1 MVRSGERG
9 RGPVASILEL
19 AGVALAALLSENFV
33 LVSCMGI
40 GTRTEAFRD
49 PMDAV
54 RTGYCLTAVMVLGAL
69 CAWLIDFFLLGRFGW
84 QHYRL
89 LVLALLIPGLVAGLR
104 KFLKVC
110 IPELSRR
117 IDGQLKSVATNCA
130 ALGSALLISQR
141 SYSLPAALIFALCG
155 GIGATVALA
164 SFAGLQNEVD
174 LESCPRSFRGIPIQL
189 ITAGLMAMALVGYYG
204 LHVHEAVLEKGV
216 KVTGATVHYVDEG
229 MDTGEI
235 IAQKPV
241 MVEEG
246 DTPEILQKRVMEQ
259 AEWKLLPAAI
269 NMIANQK

>member
-1 MVRSGERG
+1 M
-9 RGPVASILEL
+9 ASILEL

-141 SYSLPAALIFALCG
+141 SYSLPARADIRSVRRNRRYCGTGQLCRPAKRG
-155 GIGATVALA
+155 GLGELSQILPGNTHSTHYGRADGHGPC
-164 SFAGLQNEVD
+164 GL
-174 LESCPRSFRGIPIQL
+174 LWSAP
-189 ITAGLMAMALVGYYG
+189 GLRA
-204 LHVHEAVLEKGV
+204 
-216 KVTGATVHYVDEG
+216 
-229 MDTGEI
+229 
-235 IAQKPV
+235 
-241 MVEEG
+241 
-246 DTPEILQKRVMEQ
+246 
-259 AEWKLLPAAI
+259 
-269 NMIANQK
+269 

>member
-1 MVRSGERG
+1 M
-9 RGPVASILEL
+9 ASILEL

-130 ALGSALLISQR
+130 ALGFSPADLTAQLQPARRADIRSVRRNRRYCGTGQLCRSAKRGGLGELSQILPGNTHSTHYGRADGHGPCGLLWSA
-141 SYSLPAALIFALCG
+141 P
-155 GIGATVALA
+155 
-164 SFAGLQNEVD
+164 GL
-174 LESCPRSFRGIPIQL
+174 R
-189 ITAGLMAMALVGYYG
+189 A
-204 LHVHEAVLEKGV
+204 
-216 KVTGATVHYVDEG
+216 
-229 MDTGEI
+229 
-235 IAQKPV
+235 
-241 MVEEG
+241 
-246 DTPEILQKRVMEQ
+246 
-259 AEWKLLPAAI
+259 
-269 NMIANQK
+269 